1 MKAVI
6 LDGYTTNPG
15 DLSWEW
21 LGSLC
26 DYEVFDRTPKELTL
40 ERCKGCEIVI
50 TNKTL
55 LPREILE
62 NLPELKYIGLL
73 STGYNVVDI
82 DYCADKN
89 IPVCNIPSYS
99 TGAVAQLTF
108 AFILE
113 HCSRVALHS
122 QAVMNGEWSSC
133 KDFCF
138 QKAPLTEVE
147 GKTLGIIG
155 YGKIG
160 KTVARIAEAF
170 GMNVCV
176 YTSHPTGDGVSFVSL
191 DELISQSDFI
201 TVHTPLTPATENLVN
216 SEFLSKMKKT
226 AFLVNTSR
234 GPVIDEKA
242 LADALNNGQIA
253 GAGLDVLRSEPPEA
267 DNPLFNCKNCYIT
280 PHIAWAGFE
289 TRERLMS
296 VFKSNLEAFLAG
308 KPQNVVWKR

>member
-15 DLSWEW
+15 DLSWDW
-21 LGSLC
+21 LGALC
-26 DYEVFDRTPKELTL
+26 DYEVYDRTPKELTL
-40 ERCKGCEIVI
+40 ERCRGCEIVI

-55 LPREILE
+55 LPRDILE

-122 QAVMNGEWSSC
+122 QAVMNGEWSAC

-138 QKAPLTEVE
+138 QKAPLTELE

-176 YTSHPTGDGVSFVSL
+176 YTSHPAGEGVSFVSL
-191 DELISQSDFI
+191 DELITQSDFI

>member
-15 DLSWEW
+15 DLSWDW
-21 LGSLC
+21 LGALC
-26 DYEVFDRTPKELTL
+26 DYEVYDRTPKELTL

-55 LPREILE
+55 LPRDILE

-122 QAVMNGEWSSC
+122 QAVMDGEWSAC

-138 QKAPLTEVE
+138 QKAPLTELE

-160 KTVARIAEAF
+160 KTVARIAAAF

-176 YTSHPTGDGVSFVSL
+176 YTSHPAGEGVSFVSL
-191 DELISQSDFI
+191 DELITQSDFI

-216 SEFLSKMKKT
+216 SDFLSKMKKT

>member
-15 DLSWEW
+15 DLSWDW
-21 LGSLC
+21 LGALC
-26 DYEVFDRTPKELTL
+26 DYEVYDRTPKELTL

-55 LPREILE
+55 LPRDILE

-122 QAVMNGEWSSC
+122 QAVMNGEWSAC

-138 QKAPLTEVE
+138 QKAPLTELE

-176 YTSHPTGDGVSFVSL
+176 YTSHPAGEGVSFVSL
-191 DELISQSDFI
+191 DELITQSDFI

-267 DNPLFNCKNCYIT
+267 NNPLFNCKNCYIT